1 MVHRIFHPIVG
12 KIIKPEIIG
21 IYFLLKLILS
31 IRKRNPLVISKMNKL
46 INKSCSN
53 KILSL
58 IC

>member
-1 MVHRIFHPIVG
+1 MERRIFHPIVG

-21 IYFLLKLILS
+21 MLFLLKLILS
-31 IRKRNPLVISKMNKL
+31 IRKLNPLVISNMNKL

-53 KILSL
+53 KILNL